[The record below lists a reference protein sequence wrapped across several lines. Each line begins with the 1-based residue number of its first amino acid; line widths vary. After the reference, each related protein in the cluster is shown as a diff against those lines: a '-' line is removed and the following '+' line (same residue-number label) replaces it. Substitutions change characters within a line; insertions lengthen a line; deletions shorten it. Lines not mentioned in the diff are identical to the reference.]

1 MGKESFRE
9 VGILLGHDICL
20 KENSR
25 WFGLRAFDWN
35 LILTSQGSCSVSSGQ
50 EFSCEM
56 EFGSLTLFPPGA
68 PRNYRIKEEWSCYWC
83 HFVTGMVVQ
92 WPKLPGGCYQLRP
105 SPELFEV
112 MKQTMIEA
120 LELYRTSPRGWHLLA
135 AHLVEGII
143 LRGNLNVGNAEMP
156 PEIARAQSLLDA
168 AEFHFTDMEELAR
181 KCGLSRSVF
190 FRKFREQ
197 TGTSPQHYRER
208 RILRQAASL
217 LETTD
222 LTLAEIAVRT
232 GFSDLYYFSRRF
244 KNIYGISPGQ
254 YRQRIRL
261 SSSEDQRN
269 QLPPA
274 LI

>member
-168 AEFHFTDMEELAR
+168 AEFHFTDMEELAL
-181 KCGLSRSVF
+181 KSGLSRSVF
-190 FRKFREQ
+190 FRKFFVSVPVDIIKMLHKFFQQMLHTPRSHIPPR
-197 TGTSPQHYRER
+197 TIRAAGIPQADAGHCS
-208 RILRQAASL
+208 SL
-217 LETTD
+217 P
-222 LTLAEIAVRT
+222 
-232 GFSDLYYFSRRF
+232 RF
-244 KNIYGISPGQ
+244 HDCK
-254 YRQRIRL
+254 
-261 SSSEDQRN
+261 E
-269 QLPPA
+269 
-274 LI
+274 